1 MQREKE
7 FAKNSA
13 ILSIGTI
20 VPKFT
25 SLITLPII
33 TGCLTKAEYGTYDL
47 ITILVAL
54 FLPVATLQMQAA
66 AFRFLI
72 DARGNR
78 EEQTKIISCI
88 VAFVLPV
95 SVTALLILYF
105 FLGRMQI
112 STRILVLL
120 YFLVDTLLISARQI
134 ARGLG
139 KNLIYSVSALI
150 NALLEMAGM
159 FILLSIRREG
169 LNGAVLAL
177 LGAQTA
183 SLVYLLIS
191 AKICSFVDLKTVST
205 AKIKNFLAYSWPMVP
220 NALSSWVMRASDRL
234 ILSWFMGVEATAIY
248 AAANKLPTVFH
259 LVQSTFT
266 LAWQENAAVSVND
279 RDSGEYYGKMFDSVF
294 NFFAGAMGILI
305 AFTPITFRLLIRGDY
320 SESYNH
326 MPILY
331 IAELFTAV
339 SAYLGGIYAAHMKSR
354 QIGVTTTIAAAMNF
368 LINILFVKRI
378 GIYAASL
385 STLISYLWLAV
396 YRMIDIQKI
405 QRIRFHTGRI
415 AVLTLCLVGIAYAT
429 FLRIPALDIA
439 NILFSIAFAVCLN
452 RALIGAMLNG
462 LRRRLFK

>member
-120 YFLVDTLLISARQI
+120 YFLVDTLLMSARQI

-191 AKICSFVDLKTVST
+191 AKIYSFIDLKTVST
-205 AKIKNFLAYSWPMVP
+205 AEIKNFLAYSWPMVP

-259 LVQSTFT
+259 MVQSTFT

-294 NFFAGAMGILI
+294 NFFAGTMGILI

-339 SAYLGGIYAAHMKSR
+339 SAYLGGIYVAHMKSR
-354 QIGVTTTIAAAMNF
+354 QIGVTTMIAAAMNF

-405 QRIRFHTGRI
+405 QRIKFNYPRI
-415 AVLTLCLVGIAYAT
+415 WGLTLLLCGMSTLC
-429 FLRIPALDIA
+429 FLRLPPVDLFNMAFSVVLA
-439 NILFSIAFAVCLN
+439 VGLNRNILKTMV
-452 RALIGAMLNG
+452 ALARSKI
-462 LRRRLFK
+462 RR

>member
-13 ILSIGTI
+13 ILSIGTA

-25 SLITLPII
+25 ALITLPII

-47 ITILVAL
+47 ITILVSL

-72 DARGNR
+72 GVRGNR

-88 VAFVLPV
+88 VVFVLSV
-95 SVTALLILYF
+95 SVTSLLILSF
-105 FLGRMQI
+105 FLRWMQV
-112 STRILVLL
+112 STRLLILL
-120 YFLVDTLLISARQI
+120 YFLVDTLLICVRQI
-134 ARGLG
+134 VRGLG
-139 KNLIYSVSALI
+139 KNFVYSVSALI
-150 NALLEMAGM
+150 NAVLELAGM
-159 FILLSIRREG
+159 FVLLSVRRDG

-177 LGAQTA
+177 LGSQTV
-183 SLVYLLIS
+183 SLLYLLIS
-191 AKICSFVDLKTVST
+191 EKIYSFIDLRTVS
-205 AKIKNFLAYSWPMVP
+205 AGEIKKLLSYSWPMVP

-248 AAANKLPTVFH
+248 AAANKLPMMFH
-259 LVQSTFT
+259 LVQNTFT
-266 LAWQENAAVSVND
+266 LAWQESAAVSVND

-294 NFFAGAMGILI
+294 HFFAGAMGLLI

-320 SESYNH
+320 GESYNH

-331 IAELFTAV
+331 IAELFGAV
-339 SAYLGGIYAAHMKSR
+339 SAYLGGIYVAHMKSR
-354 QIGVTTTIAAAMNF
+354 QIGVTTMIAAAINF
-368 LINILFVKRI
+368 LINILFVKKI

-396 YRMIDIQKI
+396 YRMINIQKI
-405 QRIRFHTGRI
+405 QRIKFNYPRI
-415 AVLTLCLVGIAYAT
+415 CGLTLLLCGMSALC
-429 FLRIPALDIA
+429 FLRLTSVDLFNMAFSVALA
-439 NILFSIAFAVCLN
+439 VFLNRNILKAIGKFAWSKI
-452 RALIGAMLNG
+452 RQ
-462 LRRRLFK
+462 

>member
-13 ILSIGTI
+13 ILSIGMI

-47 ITILVAL
+47 ITILVSL

-72 DARGNR
+72 GVRGDR

-88 VAFVLPV
+88 VVFVLPV
-95 SVTALLILYF
+95 SVTALLILFF
-105 FLGRMQI
+105 FLGRMQL

-120 YFLVDTLLISARQI
+120 YFLVDTLLISVRQI
-134 ARGLG
+134 VRGLG
-139 KNLIYSVSALI
+139 KNFVYSVSALI
-150 NALLEMAGM
+150 NAVLELAGM
-159 FILLSIRREG
+159 FVLLSVRRDG

-177 LGAQTA
+177 LGSQTA
-183 SLVYLLIS
+183 SLLYLLIS
-191 AKICSFVDLKTVST
+191 EKIYTFIDLKTVS
-205 AKIKNFLAYSWPMVP
+205 AGEIKKLLSYSWPMVP

-248 AAANKLPTVFH
+248 AAANKLPMMFH
-259 LVQSTFT
+259 LVQNTFT
-266 LAWQENAAVSVND
+266 LAWQESAAVSVND

-294 NFFAGAMGILI
+294 HFFAGAMGLLI

-320 SESYNH
+320 GESYNH

-331 IAELFTAV
+331 IAELFGAV
-339 SAYLGGIYAAHMKSR
+339 SAYLGGIYVAHMKSR
-354 QIGVTTTIAAAMNF
+354 QIGVTTMIAAAINF
-368 LINILFVKRI
+368 LINILFVKKI

-396 YRMIDIQKI
+396 YRMINIQKI

-415 AVLTLCLVGIAYAT
+415 VLLTLCLAGMAFVT
-429 FLRIPALDIA
+429 FLRMPVLDIV
-439 NILFSIAFAVCLN
+439 NILFSITFAAYLN
-452 RALIGAMLNG
+452 RALVEAVFGE
-462 LRRRLFK
+462 LRQSLFK